1 MDVKTLC
8 LGVLTEQDHT
18 GYEIKRCCE
27 EVFRHF
33 FVAGFG
39 SIYPALA
46 ELQRDGLVTS
56 VSVEQ
61 KKRPDK
67 KIYRITAA
75 GRRALAEELVQTPPR
90 HKVRSEFL
98 TLMYFAH
105 LLPPERVDAVLG
117 EMIERF
123 EQTLVEELDLFDSED
138 APSEPTPGQRFALG
152 YGRTVLTAALAYC
165 KRQRPQL
172 ARALRGEPEIDEP
185 SPEVAREAAND
196 RLPVAPP
203 LAGE

>member
-98 TLMYFAH
+98 ALMYFAH

-123 EQTLVEELDLFDSED
+123 EQTLVEELALFDSED
-138 APSEPTPGQRFALG
+138 APGELTPGQRFALG

-172 ARALRGEPEIDEP
+172 ARALRGEPTSDEP
-185 SPEVAREAAND
+185 AAAPAAAND